1 MKGVVSAVDA
11 KSATVTLTEGV
22 EGVLRASEIS
32 RDKVEDA
39 RNVLKEGDAVEVKV
53 ISVDRKSRVLGLSI
67 KAIEI
72 DDEKSAIQEHKSQEP
87 TSAAPTTI
95 GDLIKAEMDKK

>member
-1 MKGVVSAVDA
+1 
-11 KSATVTLTEGV
+11 
-22 EGVLRASEIS
+22 
-32 RDKVEDA
+32 
-39 RNVLKEGDAVEVKV
+39 VKV

-72 DDEKSAIQEHKSQEP
+72 DDEKSAIQDHKNQEP
-87 TSAAPTTI
+87 ASAAPTTI